1 MTLHQMIIDDRERI
15 RPEATVNALEQS
27 EAVTAAEVINQR
39 LVVDFRFA
47 FRARRDELRVVLLH
61 VVREVLEDVEGSF
74 AGW

>member
-1 MTLHQMIIDDRERI
+1 MALHQMIIDDRERI

-27 EAVTAAEVINQR
+27 EAVAAAEVINQR
-39 LVVDFRFA
+39 LVADFA

-61 VVREVLEDVEGSF
+61 VVCEVLEDVEGSF